1 MICDGIR
8 YTQFSALCENLR
20 MTFIDGLKIFVPNNK
35 YVQQVDSDLNLEITN
50 LNLNIPNINN
60 LLPHQMKINDDQKYL
75 IEDIYNSKVLNPVK
89 VKLKRRY
96 EIFGYEKRIKLGIYN
111 NTVHDF
117 LGVITKYTQLEHMTI
132 LCLNEIA
139 MTSNP
144 ANILASHVWIRFPSK
159 FPRPDTLL
167 GKPNKFR
174 GRIYSYIKYDEYRN
188 LEMTDYSIKPIER

>member
-1 MICDGIR
+1 MSRIQ
-8 YTQFSALCENLR
+8 YKQFSAICENLR
-20 MTFIDGLKIFVPNNK
+20 MTFIDGLKLFFPNNK

-60 LLPHQMKINDDQKYL
+60 LLPHQIKINDDQKYL
-75 IEDIYNSKVLNPVK
+75 IEDTYNSDLLSTVK

-111 NTVHDF
+111 NTIHDF
-117 LGVITKYTQLEHMTI
+117 LDVITKYTQLECMTI

-159 FPRPDTLL
+159 FPRPHTLL
-167 GKPNKFR
+167 GRPNKFR
-174 GRIYSYIKYDEYRN
+174 GRIYSYPKYDPSIRCET
-188 LEMTDYSIKPIER
+188 MDYSIRPFER